1 MRMIAGALRCTVR
14 NTQIVD
20 SIRKTLV
27 RCVLVTG
34 LTIVI
39 VVMRGLAFVVSN
51 QLIVHCMRTT
61 FIRSRMLMMA
71 TAPKYRVRRKRDESQ
86 YVSEVG
92 EH

>member
-1 MRMIAGALRCTVR
+1 MRMIAGALRGTVR

-39 VVMRGLAFVVSN
+39 VVMRGLASVVSS
-51 QLIVHCMRTT
+51 QLIVYCVRTT
-61 FIRSRMLMMA
+61 FIRIRMFMMA

>member
-1 MRMIAGALRCTVR
+1 M
-14 NTQIVD
+14 
-20 SIRKTLV
+20 LV
-27 RCVLVTG
+27 IG
-34 LTIVI
+34 LTIVFA
-39 VVMRGLAFVVSN
+39 VVRGLAILVSSELVVYC
-51 QLIVHCMRTT
+51 VRTT